1 MRDYLNKIPKEI
13 LTVENIKQDIK
24 VLHKVSIA
32 GVLILWFSA
41 ALILSVAVP
50 FWNYEKMVTVLLG
63 VMAAMLLVM
72 GIILCIS
79 PLRGR
84 KITSKKITIVSDWLV
99 DIKEKSEYV
108 PGVRYGRRRGYYE
121 FCFAKGGKYKLYT
134 DIYGE
139 NNYKWSKMYAM
150 SNQGIYNY
158 AHIDDEFYLV
168 LLNEKKSQIILIYN
182 KKLFDF
188 KENQ

>member
-1 MRDYLNKIPKEI
+1 MGDYLNKIPKEI

-24 VLHKVSIA
+24 EMHKVGVA

-41 ALILSVAVP
+41 ALICGAAVL
-50 FWNYEKMVTVLLG
+50 FWNYEKTVTVLLG
-63 VMAAMLLVM
+63 VMAVM
-72 GIILCIS
+72 FLGIGIILCVF
-79 PLRGR
+79 PLIGR
-84 KITSKKITIVSDWLV
+84 KITSKKLTIISDWLV

-108 PGVRYGRRRGYYE
+108 PGARYGRRRGYYE

-134 DIYGE
+134 DIYGD

-168 LLNEKKSQIILIYN
+168 FSNEKKSQILLIYN
-182 KKLFDF
+182 KKLFKL
-188 KENQ
+188 KEN